1 MNLPKIAR
9 LSVLC
14 LILCLTAL
22 TAFAQPAPQPCSCE
36 YCSRGGS
43 GRSCVLD
50 GTTTTCGYFLA
61 VTTCG
66 PVLKSSSA
74 DSKSL
79 VDVSFLSATPELM
92 QEPFACMVAGN

>member
-1 MNLPKIAR
+1 MNLPKLAR

-14 LILCLTAL
+14 LILSLTAL

-43 GRSCVLD
+43 GRSCILD

-61 VTTCG
+61 VTTCAPG
-66 PVLKSSSA
+66 LTGSPADSLSRVDGSFLTLKSEPMQA
-74 DSKSL
+74 SL
-79 VDVSFLSATPELM
+79 S
-92 QEPFACMVAGN
+92 CMISGN